1 MELMEMTEYGMIA
14 VILIAST
21 LTCAAFV
28 CLSLPVV
35 VGQLLVGIILGPAM
49 LNIVHLTQ
57 PLHFIAE
64 IGVVF
69 LMFIAG
75 LESDLSM
82 LKRFMKP
89 AVMVAILGVIFPL
102 LSFFGVTQ
110 LWGYNPKQALF
121 FGLVYAATSVSIT
134 VGVLQEYKKL
144 NTSEGATI
152 LGAAVV
158 DDVVAVLFL
167 SIFVTMYS
175 KGVGGGN
182 QLPLYL
188 TLMFQ
193 ALYMLF
199 LFIIIR
205 FVAAPVIKFFYELP
219 IFASG
224 LIGALVIC
232 LTFAELAKL
241 SGMSDV
247 IGAFFAGIA
256 VAQSK
261 EKIRE
266 KIKNSLSIL
275 GNALFIPI
283 FFASIG
289 LQMTFTSIGDRFE
302 QILLALL
309 IAVFSKLIG
318 CGLAARVNGFSLNSS
333 YIIGS
338 GMVSRGEM
346 GLVVAQVGFANAIV
360 NKNVYSELVV
370 VIILCTLL
378 APFLLKHSFQLN
390 ERIV

>member
-1 MELMEMTEYGMIA
+1 PA
-14 VILIAST
+14 ILN
-21 LTCAAFV
+21 V
-28 CLSLPVV
+28 
-35 VGQLLVGIILGPAM
+35 
-49 LNIVHLTQ
+49 VHLTK

-82 LKRFMKP
+82 LKKFMKP
-89 AVMVAILGVIFPL
+89 AIAVASLGVIFPL
-102 LSFFGVTQ
+102 ISFFYITQ
-110 LWGYNPKQALF
+110 LWSYNQKQALL

-144 NTSEGATI
+144 NTNEGATI

-158 DDVVAVLFL
+158 DDIIAVLLL
-167 SIFVTMYS
+167 STFVTMYGKS
-175 KGVGGGN
+175 DSSTS

-188 TLMFQ
+188 TLLLQ
-193 ALYMLF
+193 VIYMLF
-199 LFIIIR
+199 LFIVIH
-205 FVAAPVIKFFYELP
+205 FVAALVMKFFYELP

-224 LIGALVIC
+224 TMGAVVIC
-232 LTFAELAKL
+232 LTLAELAKL

-266 KIKNSLSIL
+266 KIENSLSVI
-275 GNALFIPI
+275 GYAFFIPI

-289 LQMTFTSIGDRFE
+289 LQMTFASIGDRFE
-302 QILLALL
+302 QILVALV
-309 IAVFSKLIG
+309 IAVFTKLFG
-318 CGLAARVNGFSLNSS
+318 CGLAARVNGFSLKSS
-333 YIIGS
+333 YIVGS

-378 APFLLKHSFQLN
+378 APFLLKHSFQLS
-390 ERIV
+390 ERSA